1 MGWNMRKPPSCWSQP
16 SSEFFLFPLFSY
28 PGGLNHQPDFSTPS
42 PAGSNILFCCCLQ
55 IYFMCLLA
63 FSVCLVVPS
72 VVVLTHGICLFPPG
86 IMTFIFLTVVGV
98 SPTSFSLPMFAISFF
113 HPTAR
118 APPTPPDWRSL
129 SSSPKSRIESGRVLP
144 SARSNW
150 I

>member
-1 MGWNMRKPPSCWSQP
+1 MDIFFGRGWVETCGNHQAVEVNPAVS
-16 SSEFFLFPLFSY
+16 FFLFPLFSY

-118 APPTPPDWRSL
+118 APPTPPD
-129 SSSPKSRIESGRVLP
+129 
-144 SARSNW
+144 
-150 I
+150 